1 MAGRGCRSWP
11 APQVLGGSPRPP
23 WALARAAGCSP
34 TEALPFNGRQSTSA
48 SQSCGDPSASSFLMK
63 MADESIPVWAATV
76 LGFVPKPIH
85 SPVTTRSGLFQGGRA
100 PTAFSLRPLV
110 PDERPGPSLLSE
122 APRIDRVSLSGS
134 SPPFRQCRC
143 FCCFC
148 FKHLL
153 FWLSRI
159 QARAS
164 PYRFGCRLSPGP
176 ASVRCLPKSRA
187 VGGGDSVD
195 RGDSASG

>member
-1 MAGRGCRSWP
+1 M
-11 APQVLGGSPRPP
+11 
-23 WALARAAGCSP
+23 
-34 TEALPFNGRQSTSA
+34 
-48 SQSCGDPSASSFLMK
+48 
-63 MADESIPVWAATV
+63 
-76 LGFVPKPIH
+76 
-85 SPVTTRSGLFQGGRA
+85 TTCSGLFQGGRV
-100 PTAFSLRPLV
+100 PTAFSPRPLV

-195 RGDSASG
+195 GGDSASGYFGWRICKQEPQLRSNSGACDAGPAPALLGPVWVPVTLQGSSKKGQEKGLSLEARQTSPAEP